1 MVDLRVTTWYID
13 FMSTIQLVLMYSAL
27 SINVELPPGLLSAVC
42 YVESRHK
49 HKAVNLNDGGE
60 DSLGVCQIKLN
71 TARLVGFK
79 GTAKQLMQPTT
90 NALYAAK
97 YLKKQLIRYNNDPR
111 KAVAAYN
118 AGKVRY
124 NKDGLIMNRL
134 YVAKVFKAWSE
145 NR

>member
-1 MVDLRVTTWYID
+1 
-13 FMSTIQLVLMYSAL
+13 MYSAL

-49 HKAVNLNDGGE
+49 HKAINLNDGGE

-79 GTAKQLMQPTT
+79 GTNKQLMHPTT

-97 YLKKQLIRYNNDPR
+97 YLKKQLLRYNNDPR